1 MKDPSRLYR
10 WTLLVA
16 SLITTG
22 YLVAAAM
29 RENYLAQWQQ
39 IQRAYREQLARMA
52 TDDRGREILGNFHI
66 ELKQV
71 SVPALGVV
79 DRCVTCHTGV
89 DDPRM
94 VDVPNPMRV
103 HPGDILEN
111 HPVDRFGCTICHRG
125 QGPATNFH
133 DAKAD
138 TDDVPWDYPLL
149 SAELTQSSCLSCH
162 DPRRLPRRQVALL
175 VEGMDLYRRKSCG
188 SCHKLGG
195 RGGALGPALDNEGAK
210 TRHELIMA
218 NLESPLTTAHWQL
231 AHFRDPR
238 GIVPSS
244 QMRNPAV
251 DRRQAL
257 ALTVYMLALRQ
268 RDIPESYIASDKI
281 EEKYHDLHPAP
292 LSGEQAY
299 RRYCFGCHGDGSY
312 GYWNETFR
320 RFIPA
325 VRGPSLAA
333 SATRRYLTRNIS
345 DGRPGTVMPS
355 WGGPG
360 GSLSAAEIEALV
372 DYLRAGATPEPA
384 LSASVRRGDPR
395 RGGVLFAQ
403 NCVGCHGVGGR
414 GGVAPELANPTFQRA
429 ANDAFIVTTI
439 RRGRARTAMPS
450 FQRPGAP
457 ALTDAEIGDLLA
469 YLRGLGPAGGDG
481 ATEEA
486 QAETAGRE
494 VRND

>member
-16 SLITTG
+16 SLVTIG

-29 RENYLAQWQQ
+29 RENYLSQWQL
-39 IQRAYREQLARMA
+39 IQRAYREQLAAKA
-52 TDDRGREILGNFHI
+52 TDERGREILENFHI
-66 ELKQV
+66 ELKQA

-79 DRCVTCHTGV
+79 DRCVTCHSGI

-111 HPVDRFGCTICHRG
+111 HPVDRFGCTVCHHG

-162 DPRRLPRRQVALL
+162 DARRLPKEQVALL
-175 VEGMDLYRRKSCG
+175 VEGMDLYRQKSCG

-195 RGGALGPALDNEGAK
+195 RGGTLGPALDNEGAK

-218 NLESPLTTAHWQL
+218 SLEPPRTTARWQL
-231 AHFRDPR
+231 AHFRDPQ
-238 GIVPSS
+238 GIIPNS

-251 DRRQAL
+251 SRRQAL
-257 ALTVYMLALRQ
+257 ALTVYMLGLRQ
-268 RDIPESYIASDKI
+268 RDIPESYIAPDKI
-281 EEKYHDLHPAP
+281 EEKYHGLHRAP
-292 LSGEQAY
+292 LTGEQAY
-299 RRYCFGCHGDGSY
+299 RQYCFGCHEEGSY
-312 GYWNETFR
+312 GHWNKIFR

-325 VRGPSLAA
+325 IRGPSLAA
-333 SATRRYLTRNIS
+333 SATRQYLSRNIS
-345 DGRPGTVMPS
+345 DGRPGTVMPP

-360 GSLSAAEIEALV
+360 GSLSAAEIEAV
-372 DYLRAGATPEPA
+372 IDYLRRGAEPA
-384 LSASVRRGDPR
+384 AVLPLSVKRGDPH

-414 GGVAPELANPTFQRA
+414 GGVAPELANPTFQQA
-429 ANDAFIVTTI
+429 ASDEFIVTTI
-439 RRGRARTAMPS
+439 RHGRARTAMPS
-450 FQRPGAP
+450 FQRPEAP

-469 YLRGLGPAGGDG
+469 YLRQLGPAGGD
-481 ATEEA
+481 TVKQA
-486 QAETAGRE
+486 QAETIQGE